1 MLEAAWDG
9 LLHLGRWLL
18 IYLLWERTLFH
29 LGYITL
35 WLLTLGRW
43 HSYRKAG
50 QRSDWISAAGL
61 LPLLA
66 LWVALAMWNNR
77 HG

>member
-1 MLEAAWDG
+1 MLEAAWG
-9 LLHLGRWLL
+9 G
-18 IYLLWERTLFH
+18 
-29 LGYITL
+29 
-35 WLLTLGRW
+35 
-43 HSYRKAG
+43 
-50 QRSDWISAAGL
+50 